1 MQYLKSETMKTNS
14 PVKLLKGQIFPIF
27 MGMFLMFSL
36 SSFAQTAK
44 KEVVEIKIKTSAVC
58 NMCKESI
65 EKGLI
70 YEKGIKDVTLDVDS
84 KIATVKYR
92 SDKTTPEER
101 VFYLR
106 KSYFTRKGL
115 SPELFFYLPKG
126 WFG

>member
-1 MQYLKSETMKTNS
+1 MKTNS

-92 SDKTTPEER
+92 SDKTTPEIIKKFIASLGYDADEIPADKTA
-101 VFYLR
+101 YQ
-106 KSYFTRKGL
+106 K
-115 SPELFFYLPKG
+115 LPSCCKKDSG
-126 WFG
+126 N